1 MMNSSDDFG
10 LTISGNPLNAAKVKE
25 IHGKIEK
32 LHKKR
37 QTDAL
42 KTDPNA
48 VVVEDIAQKR
58 LAF

>member
-1 MMNSSDDFG
+1 MNSSDDFG

-48 VVVEDIAQKR
+48 VVIEDIA
-58 LAF
+58 